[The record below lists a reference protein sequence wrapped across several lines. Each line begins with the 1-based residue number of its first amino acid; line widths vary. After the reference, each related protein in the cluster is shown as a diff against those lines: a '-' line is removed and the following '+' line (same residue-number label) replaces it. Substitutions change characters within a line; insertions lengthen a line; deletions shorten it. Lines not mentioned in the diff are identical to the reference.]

1 MKLTILFALLIL
13 AFGCGSGTNKP
24 VTADSDELMA
34 DILTRS
40 AGNKTIIEIT
50 FYRDLAEDVN
60 GKTNKGFGKS
70 VVSVQ
75 DPLFNGA
82 AMTNATNLSDQPIY
96 KTDAG
101 NAKATN
107 VITASVG
114 GKTFETTTMLETKLI
129 NKMTTVTLSKVEKG
143 GS

>member
-40 AGNKTIIEIT
+40 AGNKAIIEIT

>member
-1 MKLTILFALLIL
+1 MKLFVLLTLLIL
-13 AFGCGSGTNKP
+13 AAACGPAANK
-24 VTADSDELMA
+24 ADDTGGDELMA
-34 DILTRS
+34 DIIIRRALS
-40 AGNKTIIEIT
+40 QSVIEIT
-50 FYRDLAEDVN
+50 FYRDAVEDVN